1 MSKSTSV
8 SRRGFLKGLTASALG
23 AAALTACSAP
33 ASSGA
38 AASSGGT
45 AAGEGVLYAD
55 TIPWNATFDTVIVGF
70 GGAGAAAAIEAHDK
84 GLTAVVVE
92 KAPEGLDGG
101 NTHYSSQRFL
111 TIKKE
116 DRDKAIE
123 YMKEVRGLYT
133 DNMSDE
139 IIEYLVDGYTETLDW
154 FDSIGGQNY
163 EVKVDPEYPDFVN
176 ADVIC
181 KCYTGDNYNFWPVVR
196 RAAMSRR
203 DDKLQIWFSTP
214 CEKMIQDPVSKE
226 ILGVQVTRNKETL
239 NLRATRG
246 VILAAGGFEA
256 SNEMIQD
263 YVQLPYAI
271 PLGSHYNTG
280 EVIKQAQAVGA
291 DLWHM
296 SATSGPFLEFKS
308 PKTGYAYRQL
318 MGNGSTNYVKDTSAI
333 IVGADGTRFV
343 SETVNLKHGHVMFHG
358 LYIRVPISLPA
369 FLVSHCYECPRDCKK
384 GLLSKIKPYGFTVF
398 IKRYGMEELMDCL
411 ERNEKNGIVYH
422 REGIWGDYDD
432 FDDVEALI

>member
-8 SRRGFLKGLTASALG
+8 SRRSFLKGLTASALG

-256 SNEMIQD
+256 SNEMIQN

-291 DLWHM
+291 DL
-296 SATSGPFLEFKS
+296 
-308 PKTGYAYRQL
+308 
-318 MGNGSTNYVKDTSAI
+318 
-333 IVGADGTRFV
+333 
-343 SETVNLKHGHVMFHG
+343 
-358 LYIRVPISLPA
+358 
-369 FLVSHCYECPRDCKK
+369 
-384 GLLSKIKPYGFTVF
+384 
-398 IKRYGMEELMDCL
+398 
-411 ERNEKNGIVYH
+411 
-422 REGIWGDYDD
+422 
-432 FDDVEALI
+432 

>member
-1 MSKSTSV
+1 M
-8 SRRGFLKGLTASALG
+8 
-23 AAALTACSAP
+23 
-33 ASSGA
+33 
-38 AASSGGT
+38 
-45 AAGEGVLYAD
+45 
-55 TIPWNATFDTVIVGF
+55 
-70 GGAGAAAAIEAHDK
+70 
-84 GLTAVVVE
+84 
-92 KAPEGLDGG
+92 
-101 NTHYSSQRFL
+101 

-246 VILAAGGFEA
+246 GILAAGGFEA
-256 SNEMIQD
+256 SND
-263 YVQLPYAI
+263 RYL
-271 PLGSHYNTG
+271 
-280 EVIKQAQAVGA
+280 AQ
-291 DLWHM
+291 M
-296 SATSGPFLEFKS
+296 KS
-308 PKTGYAYRQL
+308 
-318 MGNGSTNYVKDTSAI
+318 
-333 IVGADGTRFV
+333 
-343 SETVNLKHGHVMFHG
+343 
-358 LYIRVPISLPA
+358 
-369 FLVSHCYECPRDCKK
+369 
-384 GLLSKIKPYGFTVF
+384 SK
-398 IKRYGMEELMDCL
+398 
-411 ERNEKNGIVYH
+411 
-422 REGIWGDYDD
+422 
-432 FDDVEALI
+432 DDVMLLAKENGKIIGTASLNRLPRRMSHRGDFSISVLKEY